1 MVNSTGVIHLK
12 KLQDESLPAD
22 AHYIRRIIFMAE
34 YSVHEEDEPRPEGD
48 ADGVRIVICMTRE
61 GSQRLLQ
68 AQYLQSDMAFK
79 RVVGFHE
86 FELATIDRI
95 SNTSKQLYMFSVTSN
110 LMRR

>member
-1 MVNSTGVIHLK
+1 LTYSSGVVRLK
-12 KLQDESLPAD
+12 EIQDESQPTE
-22 AHYIRRIIFMAE
+22 AHYIRRIIFMTG
-34 YSVHEEDEPRPEGD
+34 YSSHEEDEPRPEGD
-48 ADGVRIVICMTRE
+48 VDGVRIVICMTRE

-95 SNTSKQLYMFSVTSN
+95 SNTSKPICCSVN
-110 LMRR
+110 H